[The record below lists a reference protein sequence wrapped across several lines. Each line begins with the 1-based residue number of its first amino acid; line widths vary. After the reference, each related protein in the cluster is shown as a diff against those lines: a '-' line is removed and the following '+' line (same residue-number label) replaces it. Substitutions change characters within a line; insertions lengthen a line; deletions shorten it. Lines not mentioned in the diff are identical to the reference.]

1 MKKIQVLIISILFL
15 TCNLQASL
23 FESPQPYSFG
33 PEGRTMADLRDF
45 AKPKQMASILP
56 NRPVAATDSSGARVY
71 YTPDGKMTLTVAK
84 DGTMTFS
91 LGGVTKEK
99 DSLGNLT
106 KTTTA
111 IKGSGNLYEIKNEF
125 DEVIGYK
132 ALDGEGNTSIEYDKD
147 MNKTKT
153 YNYGLFGKTISYV
166 VDEMTKEKTTYDQYG
181 REMAKYDADGYI
193 LSTYQYEDV
202 SYEYGD
208 GKNLVVVKNDQDL
221 GQGLLVTKK
230 DYQVSIDTENKTTSV
245 VNTTTFFDKEGLATH
260 VTDSNGFTVTK
271 YNYDQDD
278 KGNKVLTSAINVLTK
293 EKTYYENGK
302 ETVTKNDQD
311 VVVKKYYWEGSKL
324 LYTINLASDGSTSE
338 TTVYDI
344 DGTELYTTFKNI
356 TYNDDG
362 TIDKVMGNDDEVWE
376 QYYYKEDAEGNKII
390 DYVENVQDKTK
401 TYYDDE
407 GRQTV
412 TKDEDGNITKDY
424 NWNGNTLIYVF
435 DRTTQTTQ
443 WYNADKEVVY
453 ETFNERI
460 ITKNIYNNGQLV
472 GRWNAQDKTVAIL
485 INEREWLS
493 ITAEEEPTAN
503 DITKIISL
511 ASLIEKK
518 IAEKNS
524 DLSDVDV
531 NKLLSD
537 LMAE

>member
-1 MKKIQVLIISILFL
+1 
-15 TCNLQASL
+15 
-23 FESPQPYSFG
+23 
-33 PEGRTMADLRDF
+33 
-45 AKPKQMASILP
+45 MASILP
-56 NRPVAATDSSGARVY
+56 NRPVAATDSNGTRVY
-71 YTPDGKMTLTVAK
+71 YTPDGKMTLSVAK

-91 LGGVTKEK
+91 LGGVTKQK

-125 DEVIGYK
+125 NEVIGYK
-132 ALDGEGNTSIEYDKD
+132 ALDGEGNTAIEYDKD

-166 VDEMTKEKTTYDQYG
+166 VNEMTKEKTTYDQYG
-181 REMAKYDADGYI
+181 REMATYDADGYI
-193 LSTYQYEDV
+193 LATYQYEDV

-208 GKNLVVVKNDQDL
+208 GKNLAVVKNTSSTS

-230 DYQVSIDTENKTTSV
+230 DYQLNTKGEII
-245 VNTTTFFDKEGLATH
+245 NTTTFFDKQGLATH
-260 VTDSNGFTVTK
+260 INNSEGTTIVK
-271 YNYDQDD
+271 YNYDQDNQ
-278 KGNKVLTSAINVLTK
+278 GNKVLTSVLNVLTK

-311 VVVKKYYWEGSKL
+311 EVIKKYYWQGSKL
-324 LYTINLASDGSTSE
+324 LYTTNLAADGSTSS

-344 DGTELYTTFKNI
+344 DGTELYTTFKNV
-356 TYNDDG
+356 TYNSDG
-362 TIDKVMGNDDEVWE
+362 TIDKVMGNDNEVWE
-376 QYYYKEDAEGNKII
+376 QYYYKEDSEGKKII
-390 DYVENVQDKTK
+390 DYVENLQDSSK
-401 TYYDDE
+401 TYYDNE

-412 TKDEDGNITKDY
+412 TKDKDGTIIKDY

-472 GRWNAQDKTVAIL
+472 ATWNAQDKTVTIL
-485 INEREWLS
+485 INERQWIT
-493 ITAEEEPTAN
+493 ITADEEPTAN
-503 DITKIISL
+503 KITKIISL
-511 ASLIEKK
+511 ASFVEQK

-537 LMAE
+537 MIAEQGVL

>member
-33 PEGRTMADLRDF
+33 PEGRTIADLRDF

-56 NRPVAATDSSGARVY
+56 NRPVAATDSNGTRVY
-71 YTPDGKMTLTVAK
+71 YTPDGKMTLSVAK

-91 LGGVTKEK
+91 LGGVTKQK

-125 DEVIGYK
+125 NEVIGYK
-132 ALDGEGNTSIEYDKD
+132 ALDGEGNTAIEYDKD

-166 VDEMTKEKTTYDQYG
+166 VNEMTKEKTTYDQYG
-181 REMAKYDADGYI
+181 REMATYDADGYI
-193 LSTYQYEDV
+193 LATYQYEDV

-208 GKNLVVVKNDQDL
+208 GKNLAVVKNTSSTS

-230 DYQVSIDTENKTTSV
+230 DYQLNTKGEII
-245 VNTTTFFDKEGLATH
+245 NTTTFFDKQGLATH
-260 VTDSNGFTVTK
+260 INNSEGTTIVK
-271 YNYDQDD
+271 YNYDQDNQ
-278 KGNKVLTSAINVLTK
+278 GNKVLTSVLNVLTK

-311 VVVKKYYWEGSKL
+311 EVIKKYYWQGSKL
-324 LYTINLASDGSTSE
+324 LYTTNLAADGSTSS

-344 DGTELYTTFKNI
+344 DGTELYTTFKNV
-356 TYNDDG
+356 TYNSDG
-362 TIDKVMGNDDEVWE
+362 TIDKVMGNDNEVWE
-376 QYYYKEDAEGNKII
+376 QYYYKEDSEGKKII
-390 DYVENVQDKTK
+390 DYVENLQDSSK
-401 TYYDDE
+401 TYYDNE

-412 TKDEDGNITKDY
+412 TKDKDGTIIKDY

-472 GRWNAQDKTVAIL
+472 ATWNAQDKTVTIL
-485 INEREWLS
+485 INERQWIT
-493 ITAEEEPTAN
+493 ITADEEPTAN
-503 DITKIISL
+503 KITKIISL
-511 ASLIEKK
+511 ASFVEQK

-537 LMAE
+537 MIAEQGVL

>member
-15 TCNLQASL
+15 ASNSQASF

-45 AKPKQMASILP
+45 AKPKEMASILP
-56 NRPVAATDSSGARVY
+56 NRPIAATDSDGTRMY
-71 YTPDGKMTLTVAK
+71 YTPDGKMTLSVAK

-111 IKGSGNLYEIKNEF
+111 IKGSSNLYEVKNEF
-125 DEVIGYK
+125 DEIIGYK
-132 ALDGEGNTSIEYDKD
+132 ALDGEGNTAIEYDKD

-181 REMAKYDADGYI
+181 REMATYDADGYI
-193 LSTYQYEDV
+193 LATYQYEDV

-208 GKNLVVVKNDQDL
+208 GKNLAVVKNSNSTS

-230 DYQVSIDTENKTTSV
+230 DYQLNTKGEI
-245 VNTTTFFDKEGLATH
+245 VNTTTYFDKEGLATH
-260 VTDSNGFTVTK
+260 INNSDGTTIVK

-278 KGNKVLTSAINVLTK
+278 QGNKVLTSVINVLTK

-311 VVVKKYYWEGSKL
+311 VVIKKYYWQGSKL
-324 LYTINLASDGSTSE
+324 LYTTNLAADGSTSE

-362 TIDKVMGNDDEVWE
+362 TIDKVMGNDNEVWE

-390 DYVENVQDKTK
+390 DYVENIQDKTK

-412 TKDEDGNITKDY
+412 TKDNDGNITKDY
-424 NWNGNTLIYVF
+424 NWNGDTLIYVF

-453 ETFNERI
+453 ETFNERV

-472 GRWNAQDKTVAIL
+472 ARWNAQDNTVTIL
-485 INEREWLS
+485 INEREWIS
-493 ITAEEEPTAN
+493 ITAEEEPTSN

-511 ASLIEKK
+511 ASFVEQK
-518 IAEKNS
+518 IAENNS

-531 NKLLSD
+531 NNLLSD
-537 LMAE
+537 LIAEQGVL

>member
-15 TCNLQASL
+15 TSNLQASL

-33 PEGRTMADLRDF
+33 PEGRTIADLRDF

-71 YTPDGKMTLTVAK
+71 YTPDGKMTLTVEK

-132 ALDGEGNTSIEYDKD
+132 ALDGEGNTAIEYDKD

-153 YNYGLFGKTISYV
+153 YNYGLFGKTISYI

-181 REMAKYDADGYI
+181 REMATYDADGYI
-193 LSTYQYEDV
+193 LTTYQYEDV

-208 GKNLVVVKNDQDL
+208 GKNLSVVKNTNSSL
-221 GQGLLVTKK
+221 GQGLLFTKK
-230 DYQVSIDTENKTTSV
+230 DYQLNAKGETI
-245 VNTTTFFDKEGLATH
+245 NTTTYFDKEGLVTH
-260 VTDSNGFTVTK
+260 IKDSEGTTIMK

-278 KGNKVLTSAINVLTK
+278 KGNKVLTSVINVLTK

-311 VVVKKYYWEGSKL
+311 VVIKKYYWEGSKL
-324 LYTINLASDGSTSE
+324 LYTTNLAADGSTSE
-338 TTVYDI
+338 TTMYDI

-356 TYNDDG
+356 VYNDDG
-362 TIDKVMGNDDEVWE
+362 TINKVMGNDDEVWE

-424 NWNGNTLIYVF
+424 NWNGNTLVYVF
-435 DRTTQTTQ
+435 DRQTETTQ

-453 ETFNERI
+453 ETFNERV

-472 GRWNAQDKTVAIL
+472 GRWNAQDKTVTIL
-485 INEREWLS
+485 INEREWVS

-503 DITKIISL
+503 EITKIISL
-511 ASLIEKK
+511 ASLVEKK
-518 IAEKNS
+518 IAENNS

-537 LMAE
+537 MIAEQGVL